1 MSRGSMNDRQSSL
14 IWGYIKKLV
23 VYLVAI
29 ASIVLI
35 GTTEAQAANLPQA
48 TVYRDP
54 NCTCCGGWIEHLK
67 AKGFPVKNVPTADM
81 IAFKQEHG
89 VTEELASCHTAIV
102 DGYVVEGHVPS
113 DDIKRLL
120 TQKPNISGIA
130 VPGMPVGTPG
140 MEMGNKKDSFA
151 VVAFD
156 EQGQTKVFK
165 QYSF

>member
-1 MSRGSMNDRQSSL
+1 MNDRQSFS
-14 IWGYIKKLV
+14 IWRYIKKLA

-35 GTTEAQAANLPQA
+35 GTTEAQAINLPKA

-54 NCTCCGGWIEHLK
+54 ACTCCGGWIEHLK
-67 AKGFPVKNVPTADM
+67 AQGFSVKNVPTADM

-89 VTEELASCHTAIV
+89 VTDELASCHTAII
-102 DGYVVEGHVPS
+102 DGYVVEGHVPG
-113 DDIKRLL
+113 DDIKQLL
-120 TQKPNISGIA
+120 AQKPDVSGIA

>member
-1 MSRGSMNDRQSSL
+1 MRDRESWAWRS
-14 IWGYIKKLV
+14 IKKLV
-23 VYLVAI
+23 ICLVAI
-29 ASIVLI
+29 ASIVSI
-35 GTTEAQAANLPQA
+35 AAVTDAQAANLPKA

-67 AKGFPVKNVPTADM
+67 AKGWNVKNVPTADM
-81 IAFKQEHG
+81 MAFKQEHG
-89 VTEELASCHTAIV
+89 VTDDLASCHTAII

-113 DDIKRLL
+113 DDIKQLL
-120 TQKPNISGIA
+120 AQKPNISGIA

-140 MEMGNKKDSFA
+140 MEMGNKKDSYA

-156 EQGQTKVFK
+156 GQGQTKVFK

>member
-1 MSRGSMNDRQSSL
+1 MHDRQGFF
-14 IWGYIKKLV
+14 IWQYMKKLA
-23 VYLVAI
+23 VYIVAI
-29 ASIVLI
+29 ASIVLLI
-35 GTTEAQAANLPQA
+35 TTTDAQAANLPEA

-54 NCTCCGGWIEHLK
+54 ACTCCGGWIEHLK

-81 IAFKQEHG
+81 FAFKHEHG
-89 VTEELASCHTAIV
+89 VTDDLASCHTAII

-113 DDIKRLL
+113 DDIKQLL
-120 TQKPNISGIA
+120 AQKPDINGIA

-156 EQGQTKVFK
+156 KQGQTKVFN

>member
-1 MSRGSMNDRQSSL
+1 MNDRPSFSL
-14 IWGYIKKLV
+14 RRYMQKILI
-23 VYLVAI
+23 YLVAI
-29 ASIVLI
+29 ASMFLI
-35 GTTEAQAANLPQA
+35 ATTTEAQAANLPEA

-54 NCTCCGGWIEHLK
+54 ACTCCGGWIDHLK

-81 IAFKQEHG
+81 MTFKQEHG
-89 VTEELASCHTAIV
+89 VTDELASCHTAIIN
-102 DGYVVEGHVPS
+102 GYVVEGHVPS

-120 TQKPNISGIA
+120 AQKPDIKGIA

-156 EQGQTKVFK
+156 KQGQTNVFK
-165 QYSF
+165 QYTY